1 MVWVLLILAIA
12 VLVVSIIYWEIALPI
27 LLVVAAGIIAYRIY
41 AKRKEQEEEKRME
54 EESVRYEA
62 QQAKEM
68 VELISDF
75 EKFDNLPK
83 ERQDERLELIKHH
96 ELFEWSWVKGW
107 LKMPLSEKKKQ
118 VLSLLPEALLF
129 SMQSNEVIQS
139 IITEF
144 DNLADSE
151 HGYDNCIFFLKQE
164 WNPNLDFSSIENM
177 TLAEYVEKRRKNL
190 SLDIN
195 PLCRYAARHLKGTGV
210 GQIDC
215 DDMIITRPCYLK
227 AEIRSVNQRQR
238 DGELYYDIENAQ
250 SIKLYVFE
258 DTVEFMDSS
267 HWSINIASILDI
279 KVEANSYH
287 VGNTGLYYMLSISC
301 RNRGNIFLLCDAY
314 SAAMIYAVIPQVRR
328 GNIKGKTANPVIV
341 GQQENIESCKEPD
354 QRSVSNPAVLPWVG
368 PDYLEGI
375 AGMKVLVVGDC
386 RCQDVSEWNEGYV
399 ADVIGNK
406 FLTGNSEIPAY
417 NILTNIGKALAGKVV
432 SEDERNNLWNRLAFC
447 NFFQE
452 PVTNLRKVTE
462 VQIASGQK
470 AFLQVLE
477 KYAPDRVIACEPL
490 YGYLPN
496 EGRQGP
502 EVTLSSPWKDGKIYS
517 AETWIYPLPYG
528 KECKVMPIAN
538 PGGGF
543 PWDYWHE
550 LIIEFFK

>member
-1 MVWVLLILAIA
+1 
-12 VLVVSIIYWEIALPI
+12 
-27 LLVVAAGIIAYRIY
+27 
-41 AKRKEQEEEKRME
+41 
-54 EESVRYEA
+54 
-62 QQAKEM
+62 
-68 VELISDF
+68 
-75 EKFDNLPK
+75 
-83 ERQDERLELIKHH
+83 
-96 ELFEWSWVKGW
+96 
-107 LKMPLSEKKKQ
+107 
-118 VLSLLPEALLF
+118 
-129 SMQSNEVIQS
+129 
-139 IITEF
+139 
-144 DNLADSE
+144 
-151 HGYDNCIFFLKQE
+151 
-164 WNPNLDFSSIENM
+164 
-177 TLAEYVEKRRKNL
+177 
-190 SLDIN
+190 
-195 PLCRYAARHLKGTGV
+195 
-210 GQIDC
+210 
-215 DDMIITRPCYLK
+215 MIITRPCYLK